1 VRFRRNRGKIL
12 GGEAPRRGGR
22 WTRPQRRQAKQRQD
36 APTILGMLALALFL
50 LGIVGGFTWQLDREL
65 RGGVLQ
71 QEAEARSRPDRV
83 RVADLPAYLPAAF
96 VSVVEPS
103 AAPLGRMRTGETGT
117 SLAREVV
124 RQVHLLPE
132 GVGGEA
138 RALAMGP
145 LLEQRTSAGQTL
157 QIYLNRIQMGEH
169 RGHPVYG
176 IWHAAREYFD
186 KRPENLTLSEAATLA
201 GLLLPPRIN
210 VPQEKV
216 GAVGARRNE
225 VLEVMLRGELI
236 SPAAYTEAIAEPLGF
251 QPGTGE
257 VPMTRIPN
265 GAQPTTPLRLPDRWR
280 PTPAPADSATE

>member
-1 VRFRRNRGKIL
+1 MRFRRNRGKIL
-12 GGEAPRRGGR
+12 GGEPPRRGGR

-36 APTILGMLALALFL
+36 APTILGMLSLALFL
-50 LGIVGGFTWQLDREL
+50 LGIVGGFVWQLDREL
-65 RGGVLQ
+65 RGGVLR
-71 QEAEARSRPDRV
+71 QEAEARRRPDRV
-83 RVADLPAYLPAAF
+83 RVSELPRYVPIAF
-96 VSVVEPS
+96 ASVVEPS
-103 AAPLGRMRTGETGT
+103 AAPSGRMRTGETGT

-145 LLEQRTSAGQTL
+145 LLEQRTGAGRTL
-157 QIYLNRIQMGEH
+157 EIYLNRIQLGEH

-186 KRPENLTLSEAATLA
+186 KRPEELTLSEAATLA
-201 GLLLPPRIN
+201 GLLLPPRIRA
-210 VPQEKV
+210 PQEKV

-225 VLEVMLRGELI
+225 VLEVMLRGDLI
-236 SPAAYTEAIAEPLGF
+236 TPTAYREAIAEPLGF

-257 VPMTRIPN
+257 QPMTRIPN
-265 GAQPTTPLRLPDRWR
+265 VADPLRLPDRWR
-280 PTPAPADSATE
+280 PTPEPADSATG